1 LQRAPAAAVRLY
13 LISRKYGRDWD
24 FSWDGLA
31 RSARL
36 LERLRAFLAHDNSHA
51 GPAPKLIAEFNAAL
65 ADDLDTPRAIRAL
78 RAALRQR
85 DAAAVRWMLDILVGT
100 ASLT

>member
-1 LQRAPAAAVRLY
+1 L
-13 LISRKYGRDWD
+13 
-24 FSWDGLA
+24 
-31 RSARL
+31 
-36 LERLRAFLAHDNSHA
+36 LAHDNSHA
-51 GPAPKLIAEFNAAL
+51 APAPKLIAEFNAAL